1 MNSVFSSNGK
11 QVATFTETPEG
22 EQSLSVIDVETGR
35 RSYAEVVGY
44 SGGEVTT
51 KIGPIVTW
59 QPVPHR

>member
-1 MNSVFSSNGK
+1 MSVFSSNGK
-11 QVATFTETPEG
+11 QVATFTEADE
-22 EQSLSVIDVETGR
+22 EQSLSVIDVGTGH

-59 QPVPHR
+59 QPVPHRR